1 MLVRDL
7 NNVIDELTPIWV
19 NYGEYF
25 GERFD
30 SYAEMRGKTNILGDD
45 EIKYITVN
53 GAGEL
58 VIEV

>member
-1 MLVRDL
+1 MKVRDL
-7 NNVIDELTPIWV
+7 DNVIDALTPIWV

-30 SYAEMRGKTNILGDD
+30 SYEAMRTETNILDDD

>member
-1 MLVRDL
+1 MKVRDL
-7 NNVIDELTPIWV
+7 DNVIDALTPIWV

-25 GERFD
+25 GERFE
-30 SYAEMRGKTNILGDD
+30 SYEVMRKKTNLCNDD